1 MDTNDTANTPPT
13 QAEIDLLSAYHS
25 GMIAGMGETR
35 NWLASISQKVL
46 PVRVAWRLANGVFEN
61 SRHKL
66 SEMDAPRNHV
76 IREKCD
82 DIEKRIEWH
91 HKVVDLNTFRQRET
105 QRVQNGG

>member
-1 MDTNDTANTPPT
+1 MATDTTTPPT

-35 NWLASISQKVL
+35 NWLASISKQAL

-61 SRHKL
+61 SRNKL
-66 SEMDAPRNHV
+66 AEMNAPRNHV
-76 IREKCD
+76 VREQCYS
-82 DIEKRIEWH
+82 IERRIQWH

-105 QRVQNGG
+105 QKAQNGG